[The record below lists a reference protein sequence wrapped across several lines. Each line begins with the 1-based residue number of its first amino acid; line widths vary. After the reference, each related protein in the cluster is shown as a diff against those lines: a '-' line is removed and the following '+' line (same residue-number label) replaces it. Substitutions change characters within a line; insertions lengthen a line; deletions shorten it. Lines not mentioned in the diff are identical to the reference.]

1 MLTIGDF
8 ARITHLSRK
17 TLRHY
22 HEAGLLEPEHV
33 DTGTGY
39 RYYSTAQ
46 VPTAQ
51 VIRRFREMGMP
62 VAEVRSVLLADVG
75 ERNELVAAHLTRL
88 EAQLAATQEAV
99 TSLRRL
105 LSPAPRALR
114 VEVRSE
120 PARVVVGIGGDVER
134 SAVLA
139 WYAGAMAE
147 LSGLGLAE
155 TGPCGGLYDNELFTE
170 DRGHVVAYL
179 AVASPPAAGRA
190 GPVEIPATE
199 LAVTVHEGPHD
210 DIDVTYGE
218 LGAWVADQALA
229 VAGPVHETYLV
240 GPRDT
245 AEPSAWRTELGWP
258 VFRTAP

>member
-1 MLTIGDF
+1 M
-8 ARITHLSRK
+8 
-17 TLRHY
+17 
-22 HEAGLLEPEHV
+22 
-33 DTGTGY
+33 TGY
-39 RYYSTAQ
+39 RYYSTAL

-62 VAEVRSVLLADVG
+62 VAEVRSVLLAGVE
-75 ERNELVAAHLTRL
+75 ERSKLIAAHLTRL
-88 EAQLAATQEAV
+88 EEQLGETQAAV

-105 LSPAPRALR
+105 LSPAPRALP
-114 VEVRSE
+114 VRLRSA
-120 PARVVVGIGGDVER
+120 PAQVVAGIDGDVDKTD
-134 SAVLA
+134 VLA

-147 LSGLGLAE
+147 LLGLGLEE

-170 DRGHVVAYL
+170 DHGHVMVYL
-179 AVASPPAAGRA
+179 TAASAPQAGRA
-190 GPVEIPATE
+190 GPVTIPAAE
-199 LAVTVHEGPHD
+199 LAVTVHQGPHD

-229 VAGPVHETYLV
+229 VAGPVRETYLV

-245 AEPSAWRTELGWP
+245 LDASSWQTEIGWP